1 MCEKCGCGG
10 HPQDPVHLILQVK
23 GMHCSH
29 CSDQINQTLNALPDI
44 TAKADHESGEV
55 SVTVGPHGDLQTV
68 KEKIEELG
76 FEL

>member
-1 MCEKCGCGG
+1 MCEFCGCGG

-29 CSDQINQTLNALPDI
+29 CSEQINKTLNALPDI
-44 TAKADHESGEV
+44 TAEANHQSGEV
-55 SVTVGPHGDLQTV
+55 AVTIGPKGDLHLV
-68 KEKIEELG
+68 KEKISDLG